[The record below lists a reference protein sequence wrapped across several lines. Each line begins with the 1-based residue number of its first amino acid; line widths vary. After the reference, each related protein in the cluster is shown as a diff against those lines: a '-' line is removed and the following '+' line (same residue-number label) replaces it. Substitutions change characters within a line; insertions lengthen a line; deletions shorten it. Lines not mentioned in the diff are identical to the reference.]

1 MKKWLIAFSATAL
14 LLTACGGENEETTE
28 QEKET
33 EENSGESLDV
43 DKGIFNVDITLP
55 ASFFEDSTEE
65 EIIAGAKEQGI
76 TEAVVHEDGSVTYT
90 MSKSKHK
97 EMMKEL
103 GDSVVSTIDDIVNS
117 GDYTSIKEISYNKD
131 FTEFDVKVNRQ
142 QYEEGFDGFAIFGL
156 VIGSTYYSAFDGKS
170 GEDLQ
175 IVFNMIDETT
185 GEIYDT
191 AIYPDEWESEEEE
204 QTAE

>member
-1 MKKWLIAFSATAL
+1 MKKWFIAFSATAL
-14 LLTACGGENEETTE
+14 LLTACGGENEKATE

-33 EENSGESLDV
+33 EENAGESLSV
-43 DKGIFNVDITLP
+43 DKGILNVDVTLP
-55 ASFFEDSTEE
+55 ASFFADSTEE
-65 EIIAGAKEQGI
+65 EIIAGAKESGV
-76 TEAVVHEDGSVTYT
+76 TEAVVNEDGSVTYT

-142 QYEEGFDGFAIFGL
+142 QYEEGFDGFAIVGL
-156 VIGSTYYSAFDGKS
+156 VIVSTYYSAFEGKS
-170 GEDLQ
+170 GEDSQ
-175 IVFNMIDETT
+175 TIFNMVDETT

-191 AIYPDEWESEEEE
+191 AIYPDDWE
-204 QTAE
+204 

>member
-1 MKKWLIAFSATAL
+1 MKKWLMTVSAAAL
-14 LLTACGGENEETTE
+14 LLTACGGENEATK

-33 EENSGESLDV
+33 EEKSGESLDV
-43 DKGIFNVDITLP
+43 DKGLFSVEVTLP

-65 EIIAGAKEQGI
+65 EIIAKAKEQGI
-76 TEAVVHEDGSVTYT
+76 TEAIVNEDGSVTYK

-97 EMMKEL
+97 ELMKEMK
-103 GDSVVSTIDDIVNS
+103 DSVESTIDEIVNS

-142 QYEEGFDGFAIFGL
+142 QYENGFDGFAILGL
-156 VIGSTYYSAFDGKS
+156 VIGSAYYSAFDGKS

-175 IVFNMIDETT
+175 ILFNMIDETT

-191 AIYPDEWESEEEE
+191 AIYPDELESEEE
-204 QTAE
+204 QSAE